1 MNVIEYV
8 TEEVTRQGHNV
19 EALDGLLRVG
29 WMLNAWSHALTMKTL
44 TPTIDSALVL
54 GRMIEPT
61 KNTTGT
67 RRCGVRVGK
76 RICPDWQEVPRLLN
90 SLFEQYDALTPIEFY
105 KGFEEIHPF
114 VDGNGRTGK
123 ILYCWK
129 LGKLLDPEF
138 PPNDIFGEWIE
149 NP

>member
-1 MNVIEYV
+1 MNVIDYV
-8 TEEVTRQGHNV
+8 REEVRRQGHDV

-67 RRCGVRVGK
+67 RRCGVRVGW
-76 RICPDWQEVPRLLN
+76 RICPDWEEVPRLLN